1 MQTTGALPG
10 VILRASSQGQQLY
23 GHLGDLTRQ
32 SSSLCPLGTITRDL
46 RPWVPARGQGVSKIA
61 KQTVPG
67 MRKIPVHQ
75 PGVGAGFTKSGYWS
89 CFPVAVPG
97 SSMAGQ
103 EHRLASDFPR
113 VLWSLAE
120 PAFFSVLLA
129 QVHEKLDS
137 VLGSL
142 EPALQVDLVW
152 ALCVLQQ
159 VQVAELQTVLHPGLH
174 TRFLGEHAL
183 PWNME
188 AFWSVSQGRH

>member
-1 MQTTGALPG
+1 
-10 VILRASSQGQQLY
+10 
-23 GHLGDLTRQ
+23 
-32 SSSLCPLGTITRDL
+32 
-46 RPWVPARGQGVSKIA
+46 
-61 KQTVPG
+61 
-67 MRKIPVHQ
+67 
-75 PGVGAGFTKSGYWS
+75 
-89 CFPVAVPG
+89 
-97 SSMAGQ
+97 MAGQ

-113 VLWSLAE
+113 VLWSLAD

-174 TRFLGEHAL
+174 TRFLGETAL
-183 PWNME
+183 LHTAWACTPME
-188 AFWSVSQGRH
+188 HGGLLLYQPGKTLEQRQRAEHTKHSLVICDFFFSDHSLQLAYKLNCGTPA